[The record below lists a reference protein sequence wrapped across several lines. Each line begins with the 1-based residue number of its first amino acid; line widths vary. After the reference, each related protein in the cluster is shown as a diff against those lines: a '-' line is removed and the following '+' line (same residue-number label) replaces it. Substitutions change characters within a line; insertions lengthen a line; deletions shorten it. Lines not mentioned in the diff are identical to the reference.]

1 MADIRRVDVD
11 KKESNVDKKKSDVN
25 KKKAD
30 VKFIVGMV
38 ILVSF
43 LRSFDRAVAAWLV
56 PMLPISRITSSS

>member
-1 MADIRRVDVD
+1 MD

-38 ILVSF
+38 ILV
-43 LRSFDRAVAAWLV
+43 AVMAVMCGSLLSKK
-56 PMLPISRITSSS
+56 PPLQN